1 MKIQRLREICC
12 VGLPQLLPLR
22 MNEIRFLKKT
32 YINIYIH
39 ILLKKKQ
46 IYFHMLNRL
55 NMEKIFFSLSKSE
68 LFLPSVNQRITSL
81 RKIKKNPF
89 SFCAFYE

>member
-22 MNEIRFLKKT
+22 MNEIRFFKKT

-39 ILLKKKQ
+39 ILLKKKNLFSHVKQ
-46 IYFHMLNRL
+46 TEYG
-55 NMEKIFFSLSKSE
+55 KDFFLS
-68 LFLPSVNQRITSL
+68 Q
-81 RKIKKNPF
+81 
-89 SFCAFYE
+89 